1 MHYLIDTNIIIY
13 RLKDMGNVNANFL
26 NNNKSQMSLSV
37 ISYGELVFGAKK
49 SKAVEKNLK
58 TVNAIKKIFP
68 LIDVTSKIMDVFGEI
83 KAYTQKTGKP
93 VDDMDLLIAST
104 AIANDFTLVT
114 HNMKHFENIP
124 NLKLEDWF

>member
-1 MHYLIDTNIIIY
+1 
-13 RLKDMGNVNANFL
+13 MGNVNANFL
-26 NNNKSQMSLSV
+26 KNNKSQMSLSV